1 MLSKF
6 YLSVLSL
13 FLLITL
19 NACSFESH
27 AQKAVRGY
35 IEAVAAEDINKALT
49 FIDMPKELNATE
61 AQVYQGKIKVMIS
74 SVSAMIKSKGGIK
87 ELKLD
92 KENKIDGDLVVV
104 SFELIFNDGSNDKDK
119 VKLIKRDDGYKIT
132 F

>member
-19 NACSFESH
+19 NACSFESQ